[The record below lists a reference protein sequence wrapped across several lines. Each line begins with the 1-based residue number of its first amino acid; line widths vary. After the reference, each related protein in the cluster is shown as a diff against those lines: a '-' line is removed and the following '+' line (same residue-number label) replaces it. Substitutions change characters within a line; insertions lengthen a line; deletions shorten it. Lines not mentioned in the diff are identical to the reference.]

1 MSIHFGYDEVDLEHS
16 IENYVNEKNR
26 GTNFNEK
33 RMTQAK
39 QMLRNSLV
47 PIYENLF
54 DTIIKQKYGMK
65 FIVDLRKDLLEIL
78 KDKSSPNLLEM
89 NINMKNI
96 LSNWFSM
103 GFLSLVR
110 YTWEYPAFI
119 LEKIILNE
127 KVHPMNGW
135 DDLKRR
141 VGLSRRLYGF
151 VHPSMHDEPL
161 VFIQVCLTDK
171 ISNNI
176 QVIKRYI

>member
-1 MSIHFGYDEVDLEHS
+1 MSLHFGYDDVDLDHS
-16 IENYVNEKNR
+16 IEVYINERSR
-26 GTNFNEK
+26 GTNNEK
-33 RMTQAK
+33 RMIQAK
-39 QMLRNSLV
+39 QMLRSSLV

-65 FIVDLRKDLLEIL
+65 FIVDMRKDLLEIL
-78 KDKSSPNLLEM
+78 KEKGNPNLIEL
-89 NINMKNI
+89 NINMKNM

-110 YTWEYPAFI
+110 YTWEHPAFI

-135 DDLKRR
+135 VDLKRR
-141 VGLSRRLYGF
+141 VGLSRRLFGF
-151 VHPSMHDEPL
+151 IHPSMPDEPL
-161 VFIQVCLTDK
+161 VFIQVCLTKK

-176 QVIKRYI
+176 QVIEN